1 MAEPLADQVL
11 RKIGEQQAKVR
22 ECLTA
27 FDESDGR
34 VKTLKEAA

>member
-1 MAEPLADQVL
+1 MEGPLADAVL
-11 RKIGEQQAKVR
+11 RKIGEQRAKVR

-34 VKTLKEAA
+34 VKTMKEAV

>member
-11 RKIGEQQAKVR
+11 RNIGEPQAKVR

-27 FDESDGR
+27 FDESDGC
-34 VKTLKEAA
+34 VKSIKEAA

>member
-1 MAEPLADQVL
+1 MADPSADQLL
-11 RKIGEQQAKVR
+11 RKIGGPQAKVC

-34 VKTLKEAA
+34 VKTMEEAA